1 LTLEALPDADAV
13 RTLDHAGIERWV
25 EGLDQPKRSRCR

>member
-1 LTLEALPDADAV
+1 LTLEALADAHAG
-13 RTLDHAGIERWV
+13 RTLDHAGLERWV